1 MEQEQTVQVITYRF
15 AYGRDGV
22 NDPWTID
29 LCVPCEALAD
39 SGLLDVGVLGP
50 VSHGQHAG
58 ECGCCGPANRVQA
71 QADNE
76 AGR

>member
-1 MEQEQTVQVITYRF
+1 MRQEQTVQVITYQF
-15 AYGRDGV
+15 AYGPG
-22 NDPWTID
+22 TID
-29 LCVPCEALAD
+29 LCAPCEALVD

-58 ECGCCGPANRVQA
+58 ECGNCGPANRVHA
-71 QADNE
+71 PADNE